1 MRIFKHPGLALLILA
16 SPAERNA
23 KPMPKLYVK
32 TDRSRAVVD
41 FSHGQPVIFPNLKPT
56 STAISL
62 RLPSPILARLKVQAH
77 RRGLPYQ
84 AHIKN
89 VLADAVSKGG

>member
-1 MRIFKHPGLALLILA
+1 M
-16 SPAERNA
+16 E
-23 KPMPKLYVK
+23 
-32 TDRSRAVVD
+32 
-41 FSHGQPVIFPNLKPT
+41 FPELKPT

-62 RLPSPILARLKVQAH
+62 RLPSIVLARLKVAAH

-89 VLADAVSKGG
+89 ILAEAVEVK

>member
-1 MRIFKHPGLALLILA
+1 M
-16 SPAERNA
+16 S
-23 KPMPKLYVK
+23 KLYVK
-32 TDRSRAVVD
+32 TDGSRRPSNTRGAK
-41 FSHGQPVIFPNLKPT
+41 IMEFPELKPT

-62 RLPSPILARLKVQAH
+62 RLPSIVLARLKVAAH

-89 VLADAVSKGG
+89 ILAEAVEVK